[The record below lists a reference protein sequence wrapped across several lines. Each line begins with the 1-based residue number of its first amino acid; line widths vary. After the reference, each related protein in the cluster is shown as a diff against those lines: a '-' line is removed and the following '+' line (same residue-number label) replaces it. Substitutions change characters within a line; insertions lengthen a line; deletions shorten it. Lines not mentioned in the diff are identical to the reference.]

1 MSVFGTV
8 KNGMV
13 AFDEGVSLPEG
24 TRVQVEPDS
33 LPQIAEETKAAEQP
47 TFLHMLKFAGC
58 MPDLPAD
65 FAAQHDHY
73 IHGTPEK

>member
-13 AFDEGVSLPEG
+13 VLDDGVSLPEG
-24 TRVQVEPDS
+24 IRVQVV
-33 LPQIAEETKAAEQP
+33 AEAESTEQP
-47 TFLHMLKFAGC
+47 PFADLLKLAGIAKN
-58 MPDLPAD
+58 LPPD

-73 IHGTPEK
+73 IHGTPKR

>member
-8 KNGMV
+8 KNGLIV
-13 AFDEGVSLPEG
+13 LDDGASLPEG
-24 TRVQVEPDS
+24 TRVQIES
-33 LPQIAEETKAAEQP
+33 STLPSTPEELQAAEQP

-58 MPDLPAD
+58 MPELPAD

-73 IHGTPEK
+73 IHGTPKK